1 MWSIL
6 QPHVIEPATVCA
18 RACNRLWSILQPHV
32 ALAQVEQPV
41 AQLDGMM
48 SDDDF
53 APVREQIREL
63 RDEYAKKS
71 SSPGMPHR
79 ARTPG

>member
-1 MWSIL
+1 
-6 QPHVIEPATVCA
+6 
-18 RACNRLWSILQPHV
+18 V